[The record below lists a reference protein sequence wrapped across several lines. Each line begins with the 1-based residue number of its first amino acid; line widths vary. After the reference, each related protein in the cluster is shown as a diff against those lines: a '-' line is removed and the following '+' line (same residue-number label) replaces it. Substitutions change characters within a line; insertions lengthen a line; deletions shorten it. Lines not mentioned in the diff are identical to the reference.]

1 MPTAKQLG
9 GFAVFKDLPPGALEH
24 LAASADPIDLDIGDF
39 VVHQHDEALALFIL
53 VSGAVE
59 FLIRAEGIDDFLVG
73 STGVPGAL
81 IGWSIAREPHR
92 YTASVRCVEPCRLIR
107 IRRSAV
113 EAILRDDPRSGYK
126 ILQRV
131 AQALAERL
139 EAARDLLVADRQ
151 TTAPTGA

>member
-1 MPTAKQLG
+1 MPSAKQLG
-9 GFAVFKDLPPGALEH
+9 EFAVFEDLPSSALER
-24 LAASADPIDLDIGDF
+24 LAAGSDPIEFEAGEF

-73 STGVPGAL
+73 STDVPGAL
-81 IGWSIAREPHR
+81 IGWSVAREPHR
-92 YTASVRCVEPCRLIR
+92 YTASVRCVEPCRAIR

-113 EAILRDDPRSGYK
+113 EAVLRDDPRSGYR

-139 EAARDLLVADRQ
+139 EAARDLLVAEPRA
-151 TTAPTGA
+151 TAPAPP

>member
-1 MPTAKQLG
+1 MLSAKQLG
-9 GFAVFKDLPPGALEH
+9 GFAVFEDLPSSTLEQ
-24 LAASADPIDLDIGDF
+24 LAAGSDLIEFEAGDF

-53 VSGAVE
+53 DSGAVE
-59 FLIRAEGIDDFLVG
+59 FLIRAEGVDDFLVG
-73 STGVPGAL
+73 STGVSGAL

-92 YTASVRCVEPCRLIR
+92 YTASVRCVEPSRAIR

-126 ILQRV
+126 ILQHV

-139 EAARDLLVADRQ
+139 EAARDLLVPDPQ
-151 TTAPTGA
+151 TTAPAPQ